1 VDTTDYLGVF
11 LEESDEHLQAI
22 NNHLLELEKNPQN
35 LDIVQEIFRSAH
47 TLKGMAGTMGFDDIA
62 SLTHEMENVL
72 DKIRNNELE
81 VNEDLI
87 DTIFK
92 ATEALEEM
100 VGAIHNGE
108 NGSMDIR
115 DLILRLE
122 QFDQQES
129 HAKGKEPSPNVQAKL
144 KLDEYQQTVVKQ
156 AEEQGFSAFQ
166 ITVELIEDC
175 LLKAARV
182 YMVFETLEEVGEIIK
197 SVPGVEELE
206 AEEFDAAFS
215 VVIVSE
221 ASADELKMRINK
233 ISEIQSVDV
242 AAFKQAEGKKTVQE
256 PSVTEEGRQ
265 EKPKNNNGKHNASK
279 TIRVSSER
287 IDQLMNLF
295 EELVLDRGR
304 LEDISMKKED
314 HELTETVEHIAKV
327 SQDMQDLILTMRMVP
342 VEQVF
347 NRFPRMVRGLAKDLS
362 KQIDLEIIG
371 AETELDRTVIDEI
384 GDPLVHLIRNSI
396 DHGIENVDERKKA
409 GKSINGKLILRAY
422 HSGNHVFIE
431 IEDDGAGINREKVV
445 QKAIENGLITNDRAD
460 DLKDE
465 DVFQLI
471 FASGFSTADKVSDV
485 SGRGVGLDAVSKKI
499 ESLGGHISIDSAPGE
514 GSKFSIQLP
523 LTLSI
528 LSTLMVNVQHE
539 IFGVPL
545 SSVIETVL
553 LEEKD
558 ILHSHRQKVMD
569 FRGKVIPLLSLQEVL
584 GVPDDQETE
593 EQTTLSV
600 VIVKKGEKM
609 TGLVVDSFIG
619 KKEVVLKSLGNY
631 LKGSFAISGATI
643 LGNGQVS
650 LIIDPN
656 ALVK

>member
-1 VDTTDYLGVF
+1 
-11 LEESDEHLQAI
+11 
-22 NNHLLELEKNPQN
+22 
-35 LDIVQEIFRSAH
+35 
-47 TLKGMAGTMGFDDIA
+47 
-62 SLTHEMENVL
+62 
-72 DKIRNNELE
+72 
-81 VNEDLI
+81 
-87 DTIFK
+87 
-92 ATEALEEM
+92 
-100 VGAIHNGE
+100 
-108 NGSMDIR
+108 
-115 DLILRLE
+115 
-122 QFDQQES
+122 
-129 HAKGKEPSPNVQAKL
+129 
-144 KLDEYQQTVVKQ
+144 
-156 AEEQGFSAFQ
+156 
-166 ITVELIEDC
+166 
-175 LLKAARV
+175 
-182 YMVFETLEEVGEIIK
+182 
-197 SVPGVEELE
+197 
-206 AEEFDAAFS
+206 
-215 VVIVSE
+215 
-221 ASADELKMRINK
+221 
-233 ISEIQSVDV
+233 
-242 AAFKQAEGKKTVQE
+242 
-256 PSVTEEGRQ
+256 
-265 EKPKNNNGKHNASK
+265 
-279 TIRVSSER
+279 
-287 IDQLMNLF
+287 
-295 EELVLDRGR
+295 
-304 LEDISMKKED
+304 
-314 HELTETVEHIAKV
+314 
-327 SQDMQDLILTMRMVP
+327 

-347 NRFPRMVRGLAKDLS
+347 NRFPRMVRGLAKDLG
-362 KQIDLEIIG
+362 KEIDLEIIG
-371 AETELDRTVIDEI
+371 ADTELDRTVIDEI

-396 DHGIENVDERKKA
+396 DHGIENVDERKIA

-471 FASGFSTADKVSDV
+471 FASGFSTAEKVSDV

-528 LSTLMVNVQHE
+528 LSTLMVNVQRE

-553 LEEKD
+553 LDEKD

-584 GVPDDQETE
+584 GVPDEQETK
-593 EQTTLSV
+593 EQTKLSA